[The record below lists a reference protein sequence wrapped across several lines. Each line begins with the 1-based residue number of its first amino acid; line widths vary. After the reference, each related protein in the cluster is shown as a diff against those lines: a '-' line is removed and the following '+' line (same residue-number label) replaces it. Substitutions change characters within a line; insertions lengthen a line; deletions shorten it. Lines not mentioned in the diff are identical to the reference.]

1 MLAGG
6 LACCA
11 LTLGRGL
18 RAQPANPAADGLQ
31 LPSRFARPEINTE
44 EGGLWALMDREER
57 NLRRSPFLVRDA
69 ALNDYVRGIACR
81 LAGDHCPD
89 LRLYIVNT
97 PMFNA
102 SMAPNGVMQIWSGLL
117 LRMENEAQLA
127 AVIGHELG
135 HYLERHSLERLREM
149 RSASAAAAFLGVF
162 GLAGAIGQLAV
173 AAGLLSY
180 TRDQETRADRIG
192 SVLMQR
198 AGYDPAQAA
207 RIWGNLL
214 QELRAG
220 PGGEAATRT
229 AMFATHPGIEER
241 QQGLLEL
248 ARGLPPGQTPLQPW
262 LERTQPFL
270 LDWLLEEIKRG
281 RHEESLALLTRMAGT
296 GASPAQVLFAR
307 GEVYRLRGR
316 DGDLERA
323 LADLQAAV
331 AAGREPAQTY
341 RALGHVQRRLQQ
353 EAQAKASFA
362 RYLELAPEAPD
373 TAMVKR
379 ILEELEQ

>member
-281 RHEESLALLTRMAGT
+281 RHDESLALLTRMAGT